1 MAGGSGTSPGRIEAV
16 IFDYGGVLSTP
27 PFLGVSE
34 FERDHGYPKGSLLQ
48 LIFGGAPP
56 TGAQRDAI
64 ANGDATA
71 AAWALYEGDGD
82 SLPDWHLLETGK
94 LTLGEFS
101 DRLVARSES
110 HLGSPLD
117 PGFYSRFLES
127 LRVGVYW
134 PVVHRVRRLRAEG
147 YRTAILTNNVA
158 EWAEVWQA
166 SIPVELFD
174 VVIDSSAVGL
184 RKPDEA
190 IFLLTCERLGVA
202 PGGAVFL
209 DDSPGHVAAARSAG
223 LAGIVVTGPTQA
235 LADLDAL
242 LEAGAGQPG
251 GPGVSPS
258 RS

>member
-1 MAGGSGTSPGRIEAV
+1 MSVAIEAV

-56 TGAQRDAI
+56 TGAQLDAT

-71 AAWALYEGDGD
+71 AWALYDGDGD
-82 SLPDWHLLETGK
+82 DAPDWHLLETGK
-94 LTLGEFS
+94 LTLVEFS
-101 DRLVARSES
+101 DRLVARSEA
-110 HLGSPLD
+110 HLGSTLD
-117 PGFYSRFLES
+117 PGFYPRFLES

-190 IFLLTCERLGVA
+190 IFLLACERLAVA
-202 PGGAVFL
+202 PGAAVFL
-209 DDSPGHVAAARSAG
+209 DDSPGHVAAARRAG
-223 LAGIVVTGPTQA
+223 LAGIVVTGPDQA
-235 LADLDAL
+235 LADHDAL
-242 LEAGAGQPG
+242 LEAGAGQR
-251 GPGVSPS
+251 V
-258 RS
+258 

>member
-1 MAGGSGTSPGRIEAV
+1 MSVTIEAV

-27 PFLGVSE
+27 PFVGVSE

-71 AAWALYEGDGD
+71 AAWAVYDGED
-82 SLPDWHLLETGK
+82 GAVPDWHLLETGRM
-94 LTLGEFS
+94 TLAEFS
-101 DRLVARSES
+101 ERLVARSEA
-110 HLGSPLD
+110 HLGSPID
-117 PGFYSRFLES
+117 AGFYPRFLES

-158 EWAEVWQA
+158 EWAEVWKA

-174 VVIDSSAVGL
+174 VVIDSSEVGL

-190 IFLLTCERLGVA
+190 IFRLTCERLGVA
-202 PGGAVFL
+202 PEAAVFL
-209 DDSPGHVAAARSAG
+209 DDSPGHVAAARRAG
-223 LAGIVVTGPTQA
+223 LAGILVTGPDQA
-235 LADLDAL
+235 LADLDDL
-242 LEAGAGQPG
+242 LGAGAGQ
-251 GPGVSPS
+251 
-258 RS
+258 RA

>member
-1 MAGGSGTSPGRIEAV
+1 MNRAIEAV

-27 PFLGVSE
+27 PFVGVSE
-34 FERDHGYPKGSLLQ
+34 FERDHGYPKGSLLR
-48 LIFGGAPP
+48 LIFGAGPP

-71 AAWALYEGDGD
+71 AAWAVYDGED
-82 SLPDWHLLETGK
+82 GAAPDWHLLETGRM
-94 LTLGEFS
+94 TLAEFS
-101 DRLVARSES
+101 ERLVARSEA
-110 HLGSPLD
+110 HLGSPID
-117 PGFYSRFLES
+117 AGFYPRFLES

-158 EWAEVWQA
+158 EWAEVWKS
-166 SIPVELFD
+166 SIPVEDFD
-174 VVIDSSAVGL
+174 VVIDSSDVGL

-202 PGGAVFL
+202 PEAAVFL
-209 DDSPGHVAAARSAG
+209 DDSPGHVAAAQRAG
-223 LAGIVVTGPTQA
+223 LAGIVVTGPDQA

-242 LEAGAGQPG
+242 LEAGAGQR
-251 GPGVSPS
+251 V
-258 RS
+258 